1 MKTDHT
7 CVFLPHVK
15 HKNWQHMWFSSSCQT
30 WKLTTHVFFFM
41 SYMKTV
47 NTCVLLPHVKH
58 ENWHVFFFLM
68 ENWQHKC
75 FSSSCKTWKLTTH
88 VFFFLMS
95 NMKTDNTCVFLP
107 HVKHENWQHMCFSSL
122 HLNMNTDNTCFSS
135 SDKHENWQQMCFS
148 YSCQTWKL
156 TTNVFFFLWQTW
168 KLTTNVFF
176 LLVSN
181 MKTDNKC
188 VFLPLYSLSTFILR
202 CSFMQLS

>member
-7 CVFLPHVK
+7 CVFLPRVK
-15 HKNWQHMWFSSSCQT
+15 HKNWQHMCFSSSCQT

-41 SYMKTV
+41 SNMKTV

-68 ENWQHKC
+68 ENWQHMC

-88 VFFFLMS
+88 VFFFLM
-95 NMKTDNTCVFLP
+95 
-107 HVKHENWQHMCFSSL
+107 Q
-122 HLNMNTDNTCFSS
+122 
-135 SDKHENWQQMCFS
+135 
-148 YSCQTWKL
+148 KL
-156 TTNVFFFLWQTW
+156 TTHVFFFLWQTW

-181 MKTDNKC
+181 MKIDNKY